1 MKVKRILLAIL
12 KRMSTSYGKLFLT
25 VISIFSLLFITYLF
39 YAGHTLR
46 SSQERIKD
54 YYTEHIN
61 KIDSVYCGISTY
73 NLTWITETKKIS
85 DAVLVDSL
93 VKYTLGK
100 KQILSKVQYQ
110 NLVTVISEHFKHVD
124 KLQEWHKSKLLQD
137 SIRLNAERVLLEG
150 QIKNMVDLHLN
161 KIEHEYNNIT
171 LWAAILTIL
180 FLVFS
185 FYSIYKMDELIQQG
199 RDGVLDIKQL
209 KSDGEERIKDIT
221 EILKQRNILYLKRL
235 KKESSEQSKKI
246 LEDFMADAQ
255 SILKDYDGKVKSRIQ
270 EFEEQQKL
278 LAEIINLI
286 RENMKNNSKET
297 EDDSRNGYSTI

>member
-1 MKVKRILLAIL
+1 MKAKRILLAIL
-12 KRMSTSYGKLFLT
+12 KRMSTSYGKLFLV
-25 VISIFSLLFITYLF
+25 VISIFSLLFIAYLF

-61 KIDSVYCGISTY
+61 KIDSMYCGISKY
-73 NLTWITETKKIS
+73 NLAWITETKKIS
-85 DAVLVDSL
+85 DAVLADSL
-93 VKYTLGK
+93 VKYTLGRTK
-100 KQILSKVQYQ
+100 ILSKAQYQ

-124 KLQEWHKSKLLQD
+124 QLQEWHKTKLLQD

-209 KSDGEERIKDIT
+209 KSDGEERIKDIAADLRRQNAAYT
-221 EILKQRNILYLKRL
+221 RQLKKSLSDQSKEILEN
-235 KKESSEQSKKI
+235 S
-246 LEDFMADAQ
+246 MADGRT
-255 SILKDYDGKVKSRIQ
+255 ILQEYDEKMRSRIL

-278 LAEIINLI
+278 LVEIVNVFRNSINDI
-286 RENMKNNSKET
+286 KKQKG
-297 EDDSRNGYSTI
+297 DSSNG

>member
-1 MKVKRILLAIL
+1 
-12 KRMSTSYGKLFLT
+12 MSTSYGKLFLV
-25 VISIFSLLFITYLF
+25 VISIFSLLFIAYLF

-61 KIDSVYCGISTY
+61 KIDSVYCGISKY
-73 NLTWITETKKIS
+73 NLAWITETKKIS
-85 DAVLVDSL
+85 DAVLADSL
-93 VKYTLGK
+93 VKYTLGRTK
-100 KQILSKVQYQ
+100 ILSKAQYQ

-124 KLQEWHKSKLLQD
+124 QLQECHKTKLLQD

-209 KSDGEERIKDIT
+209 KSDGEERIKDIAADLRRQNAAYT
-221 EILKQRNILYLKRL
+221 RQLKKSLSDQSKEILEN
-235 KKESSEQSKKI
+235 S
-246 LEDFMADAQ
+246 MADGRT
-255 SILKDYDGKVKSRIQ
+255 ILQEYDEKMRSRIL

-278 LAEIINLI
+278 LVEIVNVFRNSINDI
-286 RENMKNNSKET
+286 KKQKG
-297 EDDSRNGYSTI
+297 DSSNG

>member
-1 MKVKRILLAIL
+1 MKAKRILLAIL
-12 KRMSTSYGKLFLT
+12 KRMSTSYGKLFLV
-25 VISIFSLLFITYLF
+25 VISIFSLLFIAYLF

-61 KIDSVYCGISTY
+61 KIDSVYYGISKY
-73 NLTWITETKKIS
+73 NLAWITETKKIS
-85 DAVLVDSL
+85 DAVLADSL
-93 VKYTLGK
+93 VKYTLGRTK
-100 KQILSKVQYQ
+100 ILSKAQYQ

-124 KLQEWHKSKLLQD
+124 QLQEWHKTKLLQD

-209 KSDGEERIKDIT
+209 KSDGEERIKDIAADLRRQNAAYT
-221 EILKQRNILYLKRL
+221 RQLKKSLSDQSKEILEN
-235 KKESSEQSKKI
+235 S
-246 LEDFMADAQ
+246 MADGRT
-255 SILKDYDGKVKSRIQ
+255 ILQEYDEKMRSRIL

-278 LAEIINLI
+278 LVEIVNVFRNSINDI
-286 RENMKNNSKET
+286 KKQK
-297 EDDSRNGYSTI
+297 DDSSNG

>member
-1 MKVKRILLAIL
+1 MKAKRILLAIL
-12 KRMSTSYGKLFLT
+12 KRMSTSYGKLFLV
-25 VISIFSLLFITYLF
+25 VISIFSLLFIAYLF

-61 KIDSVYCGISTY
+61 KIDSVYCGISKY
-73 NLTWITETKKIS
+73 NLAWITETKKIS
-85 DAVLVDSL
+85 DAVLADSL
-93 VKYTLGK
+93 VKYTLGRTK
-100 KQILSKVQYQ
+100 ILSKAQYQ

-124 KLQEWHKSKLLQD
+124 QLQEWHKTKLLQD
-137 SIRLNAERVLLEG
+137 SIRLNAERILLEG

-209 KSDGEERIKDIT
+209 KSDGEERIKDIAADLRRQNAAYT
-221 EILKQRNILYLKRL
+221 RQLKKSLSDQSKEILEN
-235 KKESSEQSKKI
+235 S
-246 LEDFMADAQ
+246 MADGRT
-255 SILKDYDGKVKSRIQ
+255 ILQEYDEKMRSRIL

-278 LAEIINLI
+278 LVEIVNVF
-286 RENMKNNSKET
+286 RNSVSDIKKQKG
-297 EDDSRNGYSTI
+297 DSSNG

>member
-1 MKVKRILLAIL
+1 MKNIPWF
-12 KRMSTSYGKLFLT
+12 SGSY
-25 VISIFSLLFITYLF
+25 S
-39 YAGHTLR
+39 LR

-85 DAVLVDSL
+85 DAVLADSL

>member
-1 MKVKRILLAIL
+1 MKAKRILLAIL
-12 KRMSTSYGKLFLT
+12 KRMSTSYGKLFLV
-25 VISIFSLLFITYLF
+25 VISIFSLLFIAYLF

-61 KIDSVYCGISTY
+61 KIDSVYCGISKY
-73 NLTWITETKKIS
+73 NLAWITETKKIS
-85 DAVLVDSL
+85 DAVLADSL
-93 VKYTLGK
+93 VKYTLGRTK
-100 KQILSKVQYQ
+100 ILSKAQYQ

-124 KLQEWHKSKLLQD
+124 QLQEWHKTKLLQD

-209 KSDGEERIKDIT
+209 KSDGEERIKDIAADLRRQNAAYT
-221 EILKQRNILYLKRL
+221 RQLKKSLSDQSKEILEN
-235 KKESSEQSKKI
+235 S
-246 LEDFMADAQ
+246 MADGRT
-255 SILKDYDGKVKSRIQ
+255 ILQEYDEKMRSRIL

-278 LAEIINLI
+278 LVEIVNVFRNSINDI
-286 RENMKNNSKET
+286 KKQKG
-297 EDDSRNGYSTI
+297 DSGK

>member
-1 MKVKRILLAIL
+1 MKAKRILLAIL
-12 KRMSTSYGKLFLT
+12 KRMSTSYGKLFLV
-25 VISIFSLLFITYLF
+25 VISIFSLLFIAYLF

-61 KIDSVYCGISTY
+61 KIDSVYCGISKY
-73 NLTWITETKKIS
+73 NLAWITETKKIS
-85 DAVLVDSL
+85 DAVLADSL
-93 VKYTLGK
+93 VKYTLGRTK
-100 KQILSKVQYQ
+100 ILSKAQYQ

-124 KLQEWHKSKLLQD
+124 QLQEWHKTKLLQD

-150 QIKNMVDLHLN
+150 QIKSMVDLHLN

-209 KSDGEERIKDIT
+209 KSDGEERIKDIAADLRRQNAAYT
-221 EILKQRNILYLKRL
+221 RQLKKSLSDQSKEILEN
-235 KKESSEQSKKI
+235 S
-246 LEDFMADAQ
+246 MADGRT
-255 SILKDYDGKVKSRIQ
+255 ILQEFDEKMRSRIL

-278 LAEIINLI
+278 LVEIVNVFRNSINDI
-286 RENMKNNSKET
+286 KKQKG
-297 EDDSRNGYSTI
+297 DSSNG

>member
-1 MKVKRILLAIL
+1 MKAKRILLAIL
-12 KRMSTSYGKLFLT
+12 KRMSTSYGKLFLV
-25 VISIFSLLFITYLF
+25 VISIFSLLFIAYLF

-61 KIDSVYCGISTY
+61 KIDSVYCGISKY
-73 NLTWITETKKIS
+73 NLAWITETKKIS
-85 DAVLVDSL
+85 DAVLADSL
-93 VKYTLGK
+93 VKYTLGRTK
-100 KQILSKVQYQ
+100 ILSKAQYQ

-124 KLQEWHKSKLLQD
+124 QLQEWHKTKLLQD
-137 SIRLNAERVLLEG
+137 SIRLNAERILLEG

-209 KSDGEERIKDIT
+209 KSDGEERIKDIAADLRRQNAAYT
-221 EILKQRNILYLKRL
+221 RQLKKSLSDQSKEILEN
-235 KKESSEQSKKI
+235 S
-246 LEDFMADAQ
+246 MADGRT
-255 SILKDYDGKVKSRIQ
+255 ILQEYDEKMRSRIL

-278 LAEIINLI
+278 LVEIVNVF
-286 RENMKNNSKET
+286 RNSVNDIKKQKG
-297 EDDSRNGYSTI
+297 DSSNG

>member
-1 MKVKRILLAIL
+1 M
-12 KRMSTSYGKLFLT
+12 
-25 VISIFSLLFITYLF
+25 
-39 YAGHTLR
+39 
-46 SSQERIKD
+46 
-54 YYTEHIN
+54 
-61 KIDSVYCGISTY
+61 
-73 NLTWITETKKIS
+73 
-85 DAVLVDSL
+85 
-93 VKYTLGK
+93 
-100 KQILSKVQYQ
+100 
-110 NLVTVISEHFKHVD
+110 
-124 KLQEWHKSKLLQD
+124 
-137 SIRLNAERVLLEG
+137 EG

>member
-1 MKVKRILLAIL
+1 MKAKRILLVIL
-12 KRMSTSYGKLFLT
+12 KRMSTSYGKLFLV
-25 VISIFSLLFITYLF
+25 VISIFSLLFIAYLF

-61 KIDSVYCGISTY
+61 KIDSMYCGISKY
-73 NLTWITETKKIS
+73 NLAWITETKKIS
-85 DAVLVDSL
+85 DAVLADSL
-93 VKYTLGK
+93 VKYTLGRTK
-100 KQILSKVQYQ
+100 ILSKAQYQ

-124 KLQEWHKSKLLQD
+124 QLQEWHKTKLLQD

-209 KSDGEERIKDIT
+209 KSDGEERIKDIAADLRRQNAAYT
-221 EILKQRNILYLKRL
+221 RQLKKSLSDQSKEILEN
-235 KKESSEQSKKI
+235 S
-246 LEDFMADAQ
+246 MADGRT
-255 SILKDYDGKVKSRIQ
+255 ILQEYDEKMRSRIL

-278 LAEIINLI
+278 LVEIVNVFRNSINDI
-286 RENMKNNSKET
+286 KKQKG
-297 EDDSRNGYSTI
+297 DSSNG

>member
-1 MKVKRILLAIL
+1 MKAKRILLAIL
-12 KRMSTSYGKLFLT
+12 KRMSTSYGKLFLV
-25 VISIFSLLFITYLF
+25 VISIFSLLFIAYLF

-61 KIDSVYCGISTY
+61 KIDSVYCGISKY
-73 NLTWITETKKIS
+73 NLAWITETKKIS
-85 DAVLVDSL
+85 DAVLADSL
-93 VKYTLGK
+93 VKYTLGRTK
-100 KQILSKVQYQ
+100 ILSKAQYQ

-124 KLQEWHKSKLLQD
+124 QLQEWHKTKLLQD

-209 KSDGEERIKDIT
+209 KSDGEERIKDIAADLRRQNAAYT
-221 EILKQRNILYLKRL
+221 RQLKKSPSDQSKEILEN
-235 KKESSEQSKKI
+235 S
-246 LEDFMADAQ
+246 MADGRT
-255 SILKDYDGKVKSRIQ
+255 ILQEYDEKNEKSH
-270 EFEEQQKL
+270 
-278 LAEIINLI
+278 
-286 RENMKNNSKET
+286 
-297 EDDSRNGYSTI
+297 SRV

>member
-1 MKVKRILLAIL
+1 MAIL
-12 KRMSTSYGKLFLT
+12 KRMSTSYGKLFLV
-25 VISIFSLLFITYLF
+25 VISIFSLLFIAYLF

-61 KIDSVYCGISTY
+61 KIDSVYYGISKY
-73 NLTWITETKKIS
+73 NLAWITETKKIS
-85 DAVLVDSL
+85 DAVLADSL
-93 VKYTLGK
+93 VKYTLGRTK
-100 KQILSKVQYQ
+100 ILSKAQYQ

-124 KLQEWHKSKLLQD
+124 QLQEWHKTKLLQD

-209 KSDGEERIKDIT
+209 KSDGEERIKDIAADLRRQNAAYT
-221 EILKQRNILYLKRL
+221 RQLKKSLSDQSKEILEN
-235 KKESSEQSKKI
+235 S
-246 LEDFMADAQ
+246 MADGRT
-255 SILKDYDGKVKSRIQ
+255 ILQEYDEKMRSRIL

-278 LAEIINLI
+278 LVEIVNVFRNSINDI
-286 RENMKNNSKET
+286 KKQKG
-297 EDDSRNGYSTI
+297 DSSNG

>member
-1 MKVKRILLAIL
+1 MKAKRILLAIL
-12 KRMSTSYGKLFLT
+12 KRMSTSYGKLFLV
-25 VISIFSLLFITYLF
+25 VISIFSLLFIAYLF

-61 KIDSVYCGISTY
+61 KIDSVYCGISKY
-73 NLTWITETKKIS
+73 NLAWITETKKIS
-85 DAVLVDSL
+85 DAVLADSL
-93 VKYTLGK
+93 VKYTLGRTK
-100 KQILSKVQYQ
+100 ILSKAQYQ

-124 KLQEWHKSKLLQD
+124 QMQEWHKTKLLQD

-209 KSDGEERIKDIT
+209 KSDGEERIKDIAADLRRQNAAYT
-221 EILKQRNILYLKRL
+221 RQLKKSLSDQSKEILEN
-235 KKESSEQSKKI
+235 S
-246 LEDFMADAQ
+246 MADGRT
-255 SILKDYDGKVKSRIQ
+255 ILQEYDEKMRSRIL

-278 LAEIINLI
+278 LVEIVNVFRNSINDI
-286 RENMKNNSKET
+286 KKQKG
-297 EDDSRNGYSTI
+297 DSSNG

>member
-1 MKVKRILLAIL
+1 MKANRILLAIL
-12 KRMSTSYGKLFLT
+12 KRMSTSYGKLFLV
-25 VISIFSLLFITYLF
+25 VISIFSLLFIAYLF

-61 KIDSVYCGISTY
+61 KIDSVYCGISKY
-73 NLTWITETKKIS
+73 NLAWITETKKIS
-85 DAVLVDSL
+85 DAVLADSL
-93 VKYTLGK
+93 VKYTLGRTK
-100 KQILSKVQYQ
+100 ILSKAQYQ

-124 KLQEWHKSKLLQD
+124 QLQEWHKTKLLQD

-209 KSDGEERIKDIT
+209 KSDGEERIKDIAADLRRQNAAYT
-221 EILKQRNILYLKRL
+221 RQLKKSLSDQSKEILEN
-235 KKESSEQSKKI
+235 S
-246 LEDFMADAQ
+246 MADGRT
-255 SILKDYDGKVKSRIQ
+255 ILQEYDEKNEKSH
-270 EFEEQQKL
+270 
-278 LAEIINLI
+278 
-286 RENMKNNSKET
+286 
-297 EDDSRNGYSTI
+297 SRV

>member
-1 MKVKRILLAIL
+1 MKAKRILLAIL
-12 KRMSTSYGKLFLT
+12 KRMSTSYGKLFLV
-25 VISIFSLLFITYLF
+25 VISIFSLLFIAYLF

-61 KIDSVYCGISTY
+61 KIDSVYCGISKY
-73 NLTWITETKKIS
+73 NLAWITEAKKIS
-85 DAVLVDSL
+85 DAVLADSL
-93 VKYTLGK
+93 VKYTLGRTK
-100 KQILSKVQYQ
+100 ILSKAQYQ

-124 KLQEWHKSKLLQD
+124 QLQEWHKTKLLQD

-209 KSDGEERIKDIT
+209 KSDGEERIKDIAADLRRQNAAYT
-221 EILKQRNILYLKRL
+221 QQLKKSLSDQSKEILEN
-235 KKESSEQSKKI
+235 S
-246 LEDFMADAQ
+246 MADGRT
-255 SILKDYDGKVKSRIQ
+255 ILQKYDEKMRSHIL

-278 LAEIINLI
+278 LVEIVNVFRNSINDI
-286 RENMKNNSKET
+286 KKQKG
-297 EDDSRNGYSTI
+297 DSSNG

>member
-1 MKVKRILLAIL
+1 MKAKRILLAIL
-12 KRMSTSYGKLFLT
+12 KRMSTSYGKLFLV
-25 VISIFSLLFITYLF
+25 VISIFSLLFIAYLF

-61 KIDSVYCGISTY
+61 KIDSVYCGISKY
-73 NLTWITETKKIS
+73 NLAWITETKKIS
-85 DAVLVDSL
+85 DAVLADSL
-93 VKYTLGK
+93 VKYTLGRTK
-100 KQILSKVQYQ
+100 ILSKAQYQ

-124 KLQEWHKSKLLQD
+124 QLQEWHKTKLLQD

-209 KSDGEERIKDIT
+209 KSDGEERIKDIAADLRRQNAAYT
-221 EILKQRNILYLKRL
+221 RQLKKSLSNQSKEILEN
-235 KKESSEQSKKI
+235 S
-246 LEDFMADAQ
+246 MADGRT
-255 SILKDYDGKVKSRIQ
+255 ILQEYDEKMRSRIL

-278 LAEIINLI
+278 LVEIVNVFRNSINDI
-286 RENMKNNSKET
+286 KKQKG
-297 EDDSRNGYSTI
+297 DSSNG

>member
-25 VISIFSLLFITYLF
+25 VISIFSLLFIAYLF

-46 SSQERIKD
+46 SSQECIKD

-61 KIDSVYCGISTY
+61 KIDSVCCGISEY
-73 NLTWITETKKIS
+73 NLAWITGTKKIS
-85 DAVLVDSL
+85 DAVLADSL
-93 VKYTLGK
+93 VKYTLGRTK
-100 KQILSKVQYQ
+100 ILSQAQYQ

-124 KLQEWHKSKLLQD
+124 QLQEWHKTKLLQD

-209 KSDGEERIKDIT
+209 KSDGEERIKDII
-221 EILKQRNILYLKRL
+221 EILKQQNISYLKRL

-246 LEDFMADAQ
+246 LEDVMVDAQ
-255 SILKDYDGKVKSRIQ
+255 SILKEYDGKVKSRIQ

-278 LAEIINLI
+278 FAEIINLI
-286 RENMKNNSKET
+286 RVKIKNSKET
-297 EDDSRNGYSTI
+297 EDDSRNG

>member
-1 MKVKRILLAIL
+1 
-12 KRMSTSYGKLFLT
+12 
-25 VISIFSLLFITYLF
+25 
-39 YAGHTLR
+39 
-46 SSQERIKD
+46 
-54 YYTEHIN
+54 
-61 KIDSVYCGISTY
+61 
-73 NLTWITETKKIS
+73 
-85 DAVLVDSL
+85 
-93 VKYTLGK
+93 
-100 KQILSKVQYQ
+100 
-110 NLVTVISEHFKHVD
+110 
-124 KLQEWHKSKLLQD
+124 
-137 SIRLNAERVLLEG
+137 
-150 QIKNMVDLHLN
+150 
-161 KIEHEYNNIT
+161 
-171 LWAAILTIL
+171 
-180 FLVFS
+180 
-185 FYSIYKMDELIQQG
+185 MDELIQQG

>member
-1 MKVKRILLAIL
+1 MFLGIVPRKNYAPFAKLLKIIYEREETNNYFPFYKKL
-12 KRMSTSYGKLFLT
+12 QYFGKFLPKN
-25 VISIFSLLFITYLF
+25 LPKYC
-39 YAGHTLR
+39 
-46 SSQERIKD
+46 
-54 YYTEHIN
+54 
-61 KIDSVYCGISTY
+61 CGISTY
-73 NLTWITETKKIS
+73 NLTWITGTKKIS
-85 DAVLVDSL
+85 DAVLADSL

-171 LWAAILTIL
+171 LWAAILTSL

>member
-1 MKVKRILLAIL
+1 
-12 KRMSTSYGKLFLT
+12 MSTSYGKLFLV
-25 VISIFSLLFITYLF
+25 VISIFSLLFIAYLF

-61 KIDSVYCGISTY
+61 KIDSVYYGISKY
-73 NLTWITETKKIS
+73 NLAWITETKKIS
-85 DAVLVDSL
+85 DAVLADSL
-93 VKYTLGK
+93 VKYTLGRTK
-100 KQILSKVQYQ
+100 ILSKAQYQ

-124 KLQEWHKSKLLQD
+124 QLQEWHKTKLLQD

-209 KSDGEERIKDIT
+209 KSDGEERIKDIAADLRRQNAAYT
-221 EILKQRNILYLKRL
+221 RQLKKSLSDQSKEILEN
-235 KKESSEQSKKI
+235 S
-246 LEDFMADAQ
+246 MADGRT
-255 SILKDYDGKVKSRIQ
+255 ILQEYDEKMRSRIL

-278 LAEIINLI
+278 LVEIVNVFRNSINDI
-286 RENMKNNSKET
+286 KKQKG
-297 EDDSRNGYSTI
+297 DSSNG

>member
-1 MKVKRILLAIL
+1 
-12 KRMSTSYGKLFLT
+12 MSTSYGKLFLV
-25 VISIFSLLFITYLF
+25 VISIFSLLFIAYLF

-61 KIDSVYCGISTY
+61 KIDSVYYDISKY
-73 NLTWITETKKIS
+73 NLAWITETKKIS
-85 DAVLVDSL
+85 DAVLADSL
-93 VKYTLGK
+93 VKYTLGRTK
-100 KQILSKVQYQ
+100 ILSKAQYQ

-124 KLQEWHKSKLLQD
+124 QLQEWHKTKLLQD

-209 KSDGEERIKDIT
+209 KSDGEERIKDIAADLRRQNAAYT
-221 EILKQRNILYLKRL
+221 RQLKKSLSDQSKEILEN
-235 KKESSEQSKKI
+235 S
-246 LEDFMADAQ
+246 MADGRT
-255 SILKDYDGKVKSRIQ
+255 ILQEYDEKMRSRIL

-278 LAEIINLI
+278 LVEIVNVFRNSINDI
-286 RENMKNNSKET
+286 KKQKG
-297 EDDSRNGYSTI
+297 DSSNG

>member
-1 MKVKRILLAIL
+1 MKAKRILLAIL
-12 KRMSTSYGKLFLT
+12 KRMSTSYGKLFLV
-25 VISIFSLLFITYLF
+25 VISIFSLLFIAYLF

-61 KIDSVYCGISTY
+61 KIDSVYYGISKY
-73 NLTWITETKKIS
+73 NLAWITETKKIS
-85 DAVLVDSL
+85 DAVLADSL
-93 VKYTLGK
+93 VKYTLGRTK
-100 KQILSKVQYQ
+100 ILSKAQYQ

-124 KLQEWHKSKLLQD
+124 QLQEWHKTKLLQD

-209 KSDGEERIKDIT
+209 KSDGEERIKDIAADLRRQNAAYT
-221 EILKQRNILYLKRL
+221 RQLKKSLSDQSKEILEN
-235 KKESSEQSKKI
+235 S
-246 LEDFMADAQ
+246 MADGRT
-255 SILKDYDGKVKSRIQ
+255 ILQEYDEKMRSRIL

-278 LAEIINLI
+278 LVEIVNVFRNSINDI
-286 RENMKNNSKET
+286 KKQKG
-297 EDDSRNGYSTI
+297 DSSNG

>member
-1 MKVKRILLAIL
+1 MKAKRILLAIL
-12 KRMSTSYGKLFLT
+12 KRMSTSYGKLFLV
-25 VISIFSLLFITYLF
+25 VISIFSLLFIAYLF

-61 KIDSVYCGISTY
+61 KIDSVYCGISKY
-73 NLTWITETKKIS
+73 NLAWITETKKIS
-85 DAVLVDSL
+85 DAVLADSL
-93 VKYTLGK
+93 VKYTLGRTK
-100 KQILSKVQYQ
+100 ILSKAQYQ

-124 KLQEWHKSKLLQD
+124 QLQEWHKTKLLQD

-209 KSDGEERIKDIT
+209 KSDGEERIKDIAADLRRQNAAYT
-221 EILKQRNILYLKRL
+221 RQLKKSLSDQSKEILEN
-235 KKESSEQSKKI
+235 S
-246 LEDFMADAQ
+246 MADGRT
-255 SILKDYDGKVKSRIQ
+255 ILQEYDEKMRSRIL

-278 LAEIINLI
+278 LVEIVNVFRNSINDI
-286 RENMKNNSKET
+286 KKQKG
-297 EDDSRNGYSTI
+297 DSSNG

>member
-1 MKVKRILLAIL
+1 MKAKRILLAIL
-12 KRMSTSYGKLFLT
+12 KRMSTSYGKLFLV
-25 VISIFSLLFITYLF
+25 VISIFSLLFIAYLF

-61 KIDSVYCGISTY
+61 KIDSVYYGISKY
-73 NLTWITETKKIS
+73 NLAWITETKKIS
-85 DAVLVDSL
+85 DAVLADSL
-93 VKYTLGK
+93 VKYTLGRTK
-100 KQILSKVQYQ
+100 ILSKAQYQ

-124 KLQEWHKSKLLQD
+124 QLQEWHKTKLLQD

-161 KIEHEYNNIT
+161 IIEHEYNNIT

-209 KSDGEERIKDIT
+209 KSDGEKRIKDIAADLRRQNAAYT
-221 EILKQRNILYLKRL
+221 RQLKKSLSDQSKEILEN
-235 KKESSEQSKKI
+235 S
-246 LEDFMADAQ
+246 MADGRT
-255 SILKDYDGKVKSRIQ
+255 ILQEYDEKMRSRIL

-278 LAEIINLI
+278 LVEIVNVFRNSINDI
-286 RENMKNNSKET
+286 KKQKG
-297 EDDSRNGYSTI
+297 DSSNG